1 MKLLTFVATACL
13 ALGTLSGCVATVQP
27 GYGYPRGYYY
37 NHPYYNGYNGYYHRG
52 YYYNN
57 HGYYRRGYWR

>member
-37 NHPYYNGYNGYYHRG
+37 NHPYYGYNGYYHRG